1 MKPSFCYFMM
11 WQVNN
16 CLSYHCSL
24 LALLD
29 FCFVLSTL
37 LSIASNFTTVEWIAK
52 YPLKL
57 LCRRSA
63 TKEVLFEWHLR
74 CLSTSIHRCKSNFDK
89 SFTITSPRC
98 ERKWRNDATSLCH
111 ILCFLA
117 PFSLDSRQYIYKVL
131 FLPWTS
137 LFSCFTGVYNLKGL
151 CYVSLLA
158 IFLTS

>member
-1 MKPSFCYFMM
+1 MFELPLFLISASRFLF
-11 WQVNN
+11 
-16 CLSYHCSL
+16 CSL
-24 LALLD
+24 YS
-29 FCFVLSTL
+29 FVNRLQFHYSGVNSKISFKISL
-37 LSIASNFTTVEWIAK
+37 FLFVKSSEI
-52 YPLKL
+52 

>member
-1 MKPSFCYFMM
+1 MFELPLFLISASRFLF
-11 WQVNN
+11 
-16 CLSYHCSL
+16 CSL
-24 LALLD
+24 YS
-29 FCFVLSTL
+29 FVNRLQFHYSGVNSKISFKISL
-37 LSIASNFTTVEWIAK
+37 FLFVKSSEI
-52 YPLKL
+52 

-63 TKEVLFEWHLR
+63 TKEVLFEWHCR
-74 CLSTSIHRCKSNFDK
+74 SLSTSIHRWKVTMRNHSV
-89 SFTITSPRC
+89 TITSPRC

-117 PFSLDSRQYIYKVL
+117 PFSLDSHQYIYKVL